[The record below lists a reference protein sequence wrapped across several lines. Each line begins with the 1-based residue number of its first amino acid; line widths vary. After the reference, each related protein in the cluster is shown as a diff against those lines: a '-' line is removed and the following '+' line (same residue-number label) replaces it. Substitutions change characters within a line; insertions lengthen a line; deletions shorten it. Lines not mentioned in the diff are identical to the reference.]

1 MIEISSKLII
11 FFNLPHNIQIVQ
23 FAINKNTPRH
33 LSGIWHF
40 HSLHNTTEKMRFK
53 VLLLFLLL
61 NPGYSPTSL
70 RPPTSPTSLS
80 YSPPT
85 TPSYSPPTTPSYS
98 LSSPHYSPSSSS
110 ITEQQQDTSTIIVT
124 EMSSTI
130 SSPSSRGKTATI
142 NKA

>member
-1 MIEISSKLII
+1 
-11 FFNLPHNIQIVQ
+11 
-23 FAINKNTPRH
+23 
-33 LSGIWHF
+33 
-40 HSLHNTTEKMRFK
+40 MRFK

-61 NPGYSPTSL
+61 NPGYSHWGPT
-70 RPPTSPTSLS
+70 PPTSPTSLS

-85 TPSYSPPTTPSYS
+85 TPSYSPPTTSRYS
-98 LSSPHYSPSSSS
+98 LSSPQYSPSSS